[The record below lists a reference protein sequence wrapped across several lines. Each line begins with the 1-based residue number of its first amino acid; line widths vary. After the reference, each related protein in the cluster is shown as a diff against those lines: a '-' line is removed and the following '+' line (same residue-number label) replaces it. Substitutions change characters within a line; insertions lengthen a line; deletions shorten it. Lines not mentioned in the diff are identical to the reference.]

1 MNRIIT
7 LLALLIGVF
16 GYSQVGIGTPKP
28 SESAELEIL
37 SANKGILIPRIALKS
52 IDDTTTIENGNVNSL
67 LIFNTTDEDDLKPG
81 YYYWYENRWVRM
93 INQSDDV
100 LKAPWQIQNTENQST
115 ANTEHIYQQGKVAV
129 GFTKDDEVSD
139 KQFEVKGDV
148 KALYGKTGGIYEL
161 FETGI
166 DVPLN
171 SGTAFFDEH
180 KGNFLGHIDSESL
193 FTGNTP
199 SYNFL
204 SGLLTSRQTHE
215 NGNILGTST
224 LSTDIKDRAFAAIHT
239 SASDLSYGKTGG
251 VQLIA
256 NQGGYLGRNKTEIL
270 LNSDSQV
277 NGFNGIDM
285 SVIGESDQDI
295 TKIKVDLKKGIGLFT
310 SSEASGSIAGFGLND
325 EDGVY
330 YFNKGGVY
338 VFPKEGGIKNQVL
351 SVNDATTITDAN
363 YGGIPAQA
371 LVWKDVSDLV
381 SQPWKIQATDSIA
394 SLSTQNIYQ
403 QGKVA
408 VGFTKDD
415 DISNKQ
421 FEVKGDAKFLSE
433 KKVGNESLYNLL
445 ETNSYPTSGSQP
457 YNFFMTSNKPSLLDN
472 PDVAFGFMTD
482 PMNGMASRLFTKYLG
497 TEISIE
503 TNANNDGQ
511 FRLYTY
517 KSVEGNSVN
526 LEGDDHHG
534 LHMYVDKREN
544 GSTKVHLNAAD
555 GVGFSFKENIH
566 GGEGYV
572 FPRNKGV
579 KNQVL
584 TVGDEINTAID
595 SNMNALVWKDV
606 SDLVSQPWKIQA
618 TDSIASLNTQ
628 NIFQKGKVAVGFSKD
643 DIVSEKQLEVKGDI
657 KALNQLASGFYN
669 WVESGIN
676 TSSVGIDP
684 EKAAINIFGTFKDHS
699 LLGIASQTTNGTGL
713 ITEITKEDN
722 VHGNINSFSSGLKS
736 IGGDGSY
743 LSEVFSNVIENSQSE
758 PIVGVTLRTVNLEKE
773 ENSAISLTPSKISL
787 ENHYAGQKGASVH
800 IEGKKGITFGYDG
813 SMNYT
818 FPTYTGNANQV
829 LTVKDAISN
838 TDLVWKNVSDLVSQ
852 PWKIQNTENQSTA
865 NTENIYQQGKVAL
878 GFTKD
883 DEVSNR
889 QLDVKGD
896 VRIFDKGA
904 NNYSGFLETT
914 TKLASQAEGAES
926 AFGTFKNVPESRTPN
941 RFDDGSG
948 TFTSLVNNNYM
959 YMARTNMTFP
969 TGKFSN
975 RLLLNSQPGKSYF
988 DLNASEVD
996 GTLTNDTEISIIGE
1010 TSPGRMYLF
1019 ARDKT
1024 DGNSMVILKDAGI
1037 AFYSGL
1043 YGINIEGYV
1052 FPRSKGAKNQILTV
1066 GDPVNLPSSPFV
1078 SATNALVWKDVSD
1091 LVSQPWKIQ
1100 GTDSIALQNTQNIY
1114 QMGSVAV
1121 GVNSIPSFTVGTETI
1136 NPKLHVAG
1144 DVSATGK
1151 FWTTNSVYADYV
1163 FEKYF
1168 NGESAIKND
1177 YEFMTLDY
1185 IKEFVKTNKHLPGV
1199 TPIKDLQKSESG
1211 YSFNITGLTVELLEK
1226 TEELFLHTIEQQ
1238 QQIDELKSQVE
1249 ENNRRLKMLEELFL
1263 NSSK

>member
-7 LLALLIGVF
+7 LFALLIGVF
-16 GYSQVGIGTPKP
+16 GYSQVGIGTPEP

-52 IDDTTTIENGNVNSL
+52 IDDTTTIEKGNVNSL

-100 LKAPWQIQNTENQST
+100 LKTPWQIQNTENQAT

-129 GFTKDDEVSD
+129 GFTKDDE
-139 KQFEVKGDV
+139 
-148 KALYGKTGGIYEL
+148 T
-161 FETGI
+161 
-166 DVPLN
+166 
-171 SGTAFFDEH
+171 
-180 KGNFLGHIDSESL
+180 
-193 FTGNTP
+193 
-199 SYNFL
+199 
-204 SGLLTSRQTHE
+204 
-215 NGNILGTST
+215 
-224 LSTDIKDRAFAAIHT
+224 
-239 SASDLSYGKTGG
+239 
-251 VQLIA
+251 
-256 NQGGYLGRNKTEIL
+256 
-270 LNSDSQV
+270 
-277 NGFNGIDM
+277 
-285 SVIGESDQDI
+285 
-295 TKIKVDLKKGIGLFT
+295 
-310 SSEASGSIAGFGLND
+310 
-325 EDGVY
+325 
-330 YFNKGGVY
+330 
-338 VFPKEGGIKNQVL
+338 
-351 SVNDATTITDAN
+351 
-363 YGGIPAQA
+363 
-371 LVWKDVSDLV
+371 
-381 SQPWKIQATDSIA
+381 
-394 SLSTQNIYQ
+394 
-403 QGKVA
+403 
-408 VGFTKDD
+408 
-415 DISNKQ
+415 SNKQ

-433 KKVGNESLYNLL
+433 KKVGNVRFYNLL
-445 ETNSYPTSGSQP
+445 ETNSYPTPEAGP
-457 YNFFMTSNKPSLLDN
+457 YNFFMTSNKTSLLDN
-472 PDVAFGFMTD
+472 PDIAFGFMTD
-482 PMNGMASRLFTKYLG
+482 PMNGMISRLFTKYLE
-497 TEISIE
+497 TEIGIE

-517 KSVEGNSVN
+517 KGVEGNSVN
-526 LEGDDHHG
+526 LEGGDHHG
-534 LHMYVDKREN
+534 LHMSVDKREE
-544 GSTKVHLNAAD
+544 GYTKVHLNAGD

-566 GGEGYV
+566 SGEGYV

-579 KNQVL
+579 KKQVL
-584 TVGDEINTAID
+584 TVGDAINTAID
-595 SNMNALVWKDV
+595 GNMNALVWKDV

-628 NIFQKGKVAVGFSKD
+628 NIFQQGKVAVGFSKD

-699 LLGIASQTTNGTGL
+699 LSGIASQTTNGTGL

-736 IGGDGSY
+736 IAGDGSY
-743 LSEVFSNVIENSQSE
+743 LSEIFSNVIENGQSE
-758 PIVGVTLRTVNLEKE
+758 PIVGVTLQTVNLEKE

-818 FPTYTGNANQV
+818 FPTQTGNANQV

-852 PWKIQNTENQSTA
+852 PW
-865 NTENIYQQGKVAL
+865 
-878 GFTKD
+878 
-883 DEVSNR
+883 R
-889 QLDVKGD
+889 
-896 VRIFDKGA
+896 
-904 NNYSGFLETT
+904 
-914 TKLASQAEGAES
+914 
-926 AFGTFKNVPESRTPN
+926 
-941 RFDDGSG
+941 
-948 TFTSLVNNNYM
+948 
-959 YMARTNMTFP
+959 
-969 TGKFSN
+969 
-975 RLLLNSQPGKSYF
+975 
-988 DLNASEVD
+988 
-996 GTLTNDTEISIIGE
+996 
-1010 TSPGRMYLF
+1010 
-1019 ARDKT
+1019 
-1024 DGNSMVILKDAGI
+1024 
-1037 AFYSGL
+1037 
-1043 YGINIEGYV
+1043 
-1052 FPRSKGAKNQILTV
+1052 
-1066 GDPVNLPSSPFV
+1066 
-1078 SATNALVWKDVSD
+1078 
-1091 LVSQPWKIQ
+1091 IQ

-1121 GVNSIPSFTVGTETI
+1121 GVNSIPSFTIGTETI

-1144 DVSATGK
+1144 DISTTGK

-1199 TPIKDLQKSESG
+1199 TPIKDLKKSESG

-1249 ENNRRLKMLEELFL
+1249 ENNRRLKMLEKLFL
-1263 NSSK
+1263 NNSK